1 MGRLM
6 GMIRTLGMVLV
17 VAIVGNA
24 AASAQGTKDRN
35 SGTQTPSSVR
45 GGVGTNSSPDSMGGA
60 FKGTGT
66 PTYGTSSGMGS
77 AKKSRP

>member
-1 MGRLM
+1 MGRSI
-6 GMIRTLGMVLV
+6 GKIRTLGMVLMVV
-17 VAIVGNA
+17 VAGNA
-24 AASAQGTKDRN
+24 SASAQGTKDRN
-35 SGTQTPSSVR
+35 SGTQTSSSVR

-77 AKKSRP
+77 AKKSRH

>member
-1 MGRLM
+1 MDRSI
-6 GMIRTLGMVLV
+6 GMIRTLGMVLAVV
-17 VAIVGNA
+17 VAGN
-24 AASAQGTKDRN
+24 ASAQGTKDRS
-35 SGTQTPSSVR
+35 SGTQTGSSTR